1 MLTTVGCYSNI
12 MPYIKK
18 FGKHPITGRPI
29 TAKDLIRLTFH
40 KNPQGE
46 YMCPITYKAFTGTAP
61 VTKHLLVEIAMA
73 NGG

>member
-1 MLTTVGCYSNI
+1 

-46 YMCPITYKAFTGTAP
+46 YMCPITYKAFTGTAL